1 VGKDTTWKLEFRNK
15 KLEINFRVEV
25 VLEISS
31 DFTTF
36 EIQNKS
42 K

>member
-1 VGKDTTWKLEFRNK
+1 M
-15 KLEINFRVEV
+15 KLEINFPLDV

-36 EIQNKS
+36 EIQNTS